1 MAAVSV
7 LRGKIPLF
15 VPALILFA
23 GGIRG
28 LDRGSMWQDE
38 ATTAVIASRSLPQLW
53 HTLGSVDA
61 VHGAYYVLVH
71 ELIVVLGGAVPLE
84 VLIRIPS
91 LLAAAAAAAGVAA
104 VARAAWSPAA
114 GLLSGSVF
122 AVLPV
127 VSRYAQEGRSY
138 ALVAAAVI
146 WGTYF
151 LVRGRW
157 VGYAIALAVACLLNL
172 FAVFVVPAHAVALL
186 LGRAGAPA
194 FRRWALAVL
203 AGLTPAVPVAWVAAH
218 QTAQVSW
225 LTRPGWPD
233 VRALL
238 TGWAGGTLPLAAL
251 GVLCAAGVAV
261 GLAGLLPR
269 RRPFLSPEEGP
280 PARQLLLAGAG
291 GPQRAWPVGGSGAG
305 GPGARDA
312 GFAGFGKRPDEG
324 TALVPLPALALAVA
338 VLPPAALL
346 AVSQFHPLYQDRYVL
361 YATAGLAWLAG
372 AALAALRKGAVVV
385 AAALVIALGAFT
397 LPAQQQVRQVSSRA
411 DDPAAA
417 ARVVADG
424 ARKGDA
430 VIFLPSVRRLVAEAY
445 PECFS
450 GVRDV
455 ALMSS
460 GAQSGTLAGREIKA
474 GQVAGALKG
483 VDRVWVVSRSYARS
497 ADLTA
502 PTDRAKRHE
511 LRKQFTQTR
520 ITRVL
525 GYAVRLYVRK
535 T

>member
-1 MAAVSV
+1 M
-7 LRGKIPLF
+7 PLF
-15 VPALILFA
+15 VPALIVFA
-23 GGIRG
+23 GGIWG
-28 LDRGSMWQDE
+28 LGRGSMWQDE
-38 ATTAVIASRSLPQLW
+38 ATTAVIAGRSLPQLW
-53 HTLGSVDA
+53 RTLGSVDA
-61 VHGAYYVLVH
+61 VHGAYYLLVH
-71 ELIVVLGGAVPLE
+71 ELIVVFGGAVPLE

-104 VARAAWSPAA
+104 VARATWSPAA

-138 ALVAAAVI
+138 ALVAVAVI

-157 VGYAIALAVACLLNL
+157 VAYAVALAAACLLNL
-172 FAVFVVPAHAVALL
+172 FAILVLPAHAVALL

-203 AGLTPAVPVAWVAAH
+203 AGIVPAAPVAWVATH

-225 LTRPGWPD
+225 LTRPGWPA

-238 TGWAGGTLPLAAL
+238 SGWAGGRLALAAL

-269 RRPFLSPEEGP
+269 QRPFPTPEEGP

-291 GPQRAWPVGGSGAG
+291 GQQQASPVRDSGAG
-305 GPGARDA
+305 GPGVRDA
-312 GFAGFGKRPDEG
+312 GPAGLGKRRYEG
-324 TALVPLPALALAVA
+324 TTLVSLPALALAVA
-338 VLPPAALL
+338 VLPPVVLL

-361 YATAGLAWLAG
+361 YATAGLAWLTG
-372 AALAALRKGAVVV
+372 AALAALAVLRKGAIVV
-385 AAALVIALGAFT
+385 AAALVIALGAFAF
-397 LPAQQQVRQVSSRA
+397 PAQQHVRQVNSRA

-417 ARVVADG
+417 ARIVADG

-430 VIFLPSVRRLVAEAY
+430 VLFLPSVRRLVAEAY
-445 PECFS
+445 PASFS
-450 GVRDV
+450 RVEDV
-455 ALMSS
+455 ALKSS
-460 GAQSGTLAGREIKA
+460 GAESGTLAGREIKA
-474 GQVAGALKG
+474 RKVAAALKG
-483 VDRVWVVSRSYARS
+483 VDRVWVVSRSYVRS

-502 PTDRAKRHE
+502 PTDHAKSQV
-511 LRKQFTQTR
+511 LQKQFKQTR
-520 ITRVL
+520 LTRVL

>member
-1 MAAVSV
+1 M
-7 LRGKIPLF
+7 PLF
-15 VPALILFA
+15 VPALIVFA
-23 GGIRG
+23 GGIWG

-38 ATTAVIASRSLPQLW
+38 ATTAAIAGRSLPQLW
-53 HTLGSVDA
+53 HTLGSVDG
-61 VHGAYYVLVH
+61 VHGAYYLLVH
-71 ELIVVLGGAVPLE
+71 ELIVVFGGTLPLE

-91 LLAAAAAAAGVAA
+91 LLGAAAAAAGVAA
-104 VARAAWSPAA
+104 VARATWSPAA

-157 VGYAIALAVACLLNL
+157 VAYAIALAAACLLNL
-172 FAVFVVPAHAVALL
+172 FAVFVLPAHAVALL

-203 AGLTPAVPVAWVAAH
+203 AGLVPAVPVAWVAGH

-238 TGWAGGTLPLAAL
+238 TGWAGGKLPLAAL

-269 RRPFLSPEEGP
+269 RRPFLSREEGP

-291 GPQRAWPVGGSGAG
+291 GPQQASPVRDSGPS
-305 GPGARDA
+305 GPGVRDA
-312 GFAGFGKRPDEG
+312 GAAGSGKRRGEG
-324 TALVPLPALALAVA
+324 TALVSLPALALAVA
-338 VLPPAALL
+338 VLPPVALL

-372 AALAALRKGAVVV
+372 AALAALAALRKGAIVV
-385 AAALVIALGAFT
+385 AAALVMTLGAFT
-397 LPAQQQVRQVSSRA
+397 FPAQQQVRQVNSRA

-455 ALMSS
+455 ALKSS
-460 GAQSGTLAGREIKA
+460 GAESGTLAGREIKA
-474 GQVAGALKG
+474 EQVAAALKG
-483 VDRVWVVSRSYARS
+483 VDRVWVVSRSYAHS

-502 PTDRAKRHE
+502 PTDRAKRDE